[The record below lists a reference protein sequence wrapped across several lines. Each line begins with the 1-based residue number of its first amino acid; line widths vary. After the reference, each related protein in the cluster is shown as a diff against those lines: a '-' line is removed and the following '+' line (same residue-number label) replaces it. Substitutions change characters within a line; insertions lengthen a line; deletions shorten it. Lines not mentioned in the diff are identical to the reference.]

1 METPQDTGE
10 ICTGILA
17 GFDDCRL
24 FGIVDAV
31 IDYSSSFWNSLNFS
45 RARVL
50 TNLAF
55 LIVDVGSTV
64 EAFETLSAGGV
75 ASGIALF
82 FPPAEVATCS
92 VTAIGAIEC
101 VGAIVLS
108 VNDIAKIDKSYGEFS
123 HKLENNRYSGD
134 LLSRSKSD
142 FKHLGVKQIEK
153 RFGLEKG
160 SYHPSGADG
169 IKKEI
174 MADLFSKFPKDMKKL
189 GDNCDLAFANDGQIM
204 VISTR
209 TKGKS
214 FVSDL
219 NILNYK

>member
-1 METPQDTGE
+1 M
-10 ICTGILA
+10 
-17 GFDDCRL
+17 
-24 FGIVDAV
+24 
-31 IDYSSSFWNSLNFS
+31 
-45 RARVL
+45 
-50 TNLAF
+50 
-55 LIVDVGSTV
+55 
-64 EAFETLSAGGV
+64 
-75 ASGIALF
+75 
-82 FPPAEVATCS
+82 
-92 VTAIGAIEC
+92 
-101 VGAIVLS
+101 
-108 VNDIAKIDKSYGEFS
+108 
-123 HKLENNRYSGD
+123 
-134 LLSRSKSD
+134 
-142 FKHLGVKQIEK
+142 
-153 RFGLEKG
+153 EKG